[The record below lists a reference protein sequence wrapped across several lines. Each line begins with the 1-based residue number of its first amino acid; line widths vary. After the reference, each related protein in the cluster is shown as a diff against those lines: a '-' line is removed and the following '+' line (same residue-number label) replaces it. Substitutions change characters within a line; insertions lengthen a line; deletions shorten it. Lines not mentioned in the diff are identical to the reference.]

1 MQHQFFYFVILIIAQ
16 LLFIRVFATKIYL
29 TIAITYLLLP
39 MFSLFCF
46 LILHPSLKKNLSAE
60 LVFHIPTVFL
70 ILKSFCVIFA
80 HHRFDLLSSLLYCF
94 FSLCYDQNK
103 YRVATFL
110 LVFYYI
116 YAHKYYLFRLLILN

>member
-1 MQHQFFYFVILIIAQ
+1 MCSIIFICYLIPA
-16 LLFIRVFATKIYL
+16 VFATKV
-29 TIAITYLLLP
+29 ITYATYYVLLP
-39 MFSLFCF
+39 MFSILFTYYYY
-46 LILHPSLKKNLSAE
+46 LLTTSQSKKSAE

-116 YAHKYYLFRLLILN
+116 YAHKYYLFRLLI

>member
-1 MQHQFFYFVILIIAQ
+1 MQHHFYLLFNSCSVCNKSYYLCHILRTTTYVFYFI
-16 LLFIRVFATKIYL
+16 
-29 TIAITYLLLP
+29 YLLLLLTYYIP
-39 MFSLFCF
+39 V
-46 LILHPSLKKNLSAE
+46 KKSAE